1 MLPYV
6 LSVAYDQT
14 LADRLRDAL
23 APRAGLSE
31 RKMFGGIA
39 FMVCGNMAV
48 GVIGEDLMVRLD
60 SADAERALG
69 EAHVRPMDFTGRPAK
84 GMVIVGPEATATDED
99 LGAWVD
105 AGADFAASLPPK

>member
-1 MLPYV
+1 M
-6 LSVAYDQT
+6 AYDEG
-14 LADRLRDAL
+14 LSDRVRDAL

-39 FMVCGNMAV
+39 FMLDGNMAV

-60 SADAERALG
+60 PADAERAQA
-69 EAHVRPMDFTGRPAK
+69 EEHVRPMDFTGRPMK
-84 GMVIVGPEATATDED
+84 GMVFVDAEGTAGDED
-99 LGAWVD
+99 LGGWVD